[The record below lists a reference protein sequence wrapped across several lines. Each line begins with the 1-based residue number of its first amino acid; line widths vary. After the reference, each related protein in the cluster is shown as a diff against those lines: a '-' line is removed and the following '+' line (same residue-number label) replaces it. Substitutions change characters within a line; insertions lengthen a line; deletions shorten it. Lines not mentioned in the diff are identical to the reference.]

1 MRKSVPHVDNPDLS
15 EVAVPQDEP
24 NSTSDAP
31 AAAAND
37 ATVHIPVEDLTVLSD
52 AVQESILLRA
62 RLANEAAA
70 AQDTWSRSSEKLKGE
85 SDQDHQARIKREFE
99 AAVLAVRRQEAAPP
113 PPPQVVPPAIAAQT
127 LKEME
132 AGRRQSE
139 YWKEQ
144 AKLRPMPTAKE
155 IQAAGTN
162 TPVFRPGEFMHE
174 KGDSEGKNKATT
186 SLPSR

>member
-24 NSTSDAP
+24 KSSSDAQAD
-31 AAAAND
+31 AAVN
-37 ATVHIPVEDLTVLSD
+37 IPLEDLTVLSD

-62 RLANEAAA
+62 RLANEAVA
-70 AQDTWSRSSEKLKGE
+70 AQETWSRSSEKLKGE
-85 SDQDHQARIKREFE
+85 SDQAHQERIKREFE
-99 AAVLAVRRQEAAPP
+99 AAVLAVRRQEDAPP
-113 PPPQVVPPAIAAQT
+113 PPPQVVPAAIAAQT

-174 KGDSEGKNKATT
+174 KGDAEGKNKVTT
-186 SLPSR
+186 QLPSR

>member
-1 MRKSVPHVDNPDLS
+1 MRKSHPHVDNPDLS
-15 EVAVPQDEP
+15 EVAVPQDEL

-31 AAAAND
+31 ADVAVN
-37 ATVHIPVEDLTVLSD
+37 IPLEDLTVLSD

-62 RLANEAAA
+62 RLANEAVNA
-70 AQDTWSRSSEKLKGE
+70 TEVWSRSSEKLKGE
-85 SDQDHQARIKREFE
+85 TDHEHQERIKREFTL
-99 AAVLAVRRQEAAPP
+99 AVEAVRRQEAAPP

-132 AGRRQSE
+132 AGRKQSE

-162 TPVFRPGEFMHE
+162 TPVFRPGEYMHE
-174 KGDSEGKNKATT
+174 KGDNEGKNKATT
-186 SLPSR
+186 QLPSR

>member
-24 NSTSDAP
+24 KSSSDAQAD
-31 AAAAND
+31 AAVN
-37 ATVHIPVEDLTVLSD
+37 IPVEDLTVLSD
-52 AVQESILLRA
+52 TVQEQILLRA
-62 RLANEAAA
+62 RLANEAAI
-70 AQDTWSRSSEKLKGE
+70 AQADWSRSSEKLKGE
-85 SDQDHQARIKREFE
+85 TDQEHNDRIQRTFVRAIET
-99 AAVLAVRRQEAAPP
+99 ARRQDESPP
-113 PPPQVVPPAIAAQT
+113 PPPMAIPPAIAEQT
-127 LKEME
+127 KKEME
-132 AGRRQSE
+132 AGRKQSE

-186 SLPSR
+186 QLPSR